1 MLDEDVLLAVVTASI
16 MFACCG
22 CALGMAIYPYFCQH
36 SRDCRRTCADC
47 KKDRETC
54 RKRCL
59 RDCARER
66 ADTEEELIP

>member
-1 MLDEDVLLAVVTASI
+1 MLDEDAILALVTA
-16 MFACCG
+16 MVVFAICG
-22 CALGMAIYPYFCQH
+22 CSLGMAICPCSCRP

-59 RDCARER
+59 RDCSRER